1 MKKVYLIIP
10 GEISHKLS
18 KMVEAATNGL
28 DTFIIKDSA
37 SIPDLRDKKIIFAI
51 QLDSLG
57 YNIALNE
64 ILIEIGRR
72 GDNALYGAS
81 AVILINSPND
91 LYTKSISQDIIFK
104 TNLMGCRFPGHP
116 VVEGIEG
123 LKNLRAWQKQLDLSL
138 EDISVQLCGKLRKNF
153 MLDNPEPLDNPRIL
167 ALHASSHST
176 SNSLMLWNMI
186 KKHIKNCT
194 LEEYHVENGTIVDC
208 KGCSFKTCMHYSNK
222 KSCFY
227 GGAATKEILPAI
239 ERADAVVWICPN
251 YNDAISAKL
260 TAVINRMTVLYKRTK
275 LYNKTLFGVIVS
287 GNSGSDSVAKQLI
300 GALNINKGF
309 RLPPYFAIMAIA
321 NDPGEIMGVKE
332 IDKKVKDF
340 GENIIKEIKAL

>member
-1 MKKVYLIIP
+1 MKKIYLIMP
-10 GEISHKLS
+10 GEISHRLS
-18 KMVEAATNGL
+18 RMVAAASEGL
-28 DTFIIKDSA
+28 DTVVIKDS
-37 SIPDLRDKKIIFAI
+37 SRIPDLRNKKIIFAI
-51 QLDSLG
+51 QLDDLG
-57 YNIALNE
+57 YNIPLNE
-64 ILIEIGRR
+64 IVVELGRR
-72 GDNALYGAS
+72 GSDALDGSS

-91 LYTKSISQDIIFK
+91 LYTKSVSQDIIFK
-104 TNLMGCRFPGHP
+104 ANQLGCRFPGHP
-116 VVEGIEG
+116 LVEGIEG

-153 MLDNPEPLDNPRIL
+153 MADNPETVKNPRIL
-167 ALHASSHST
+167 VLHASSHAT
-176 SNSLMLWNMI
+176 SNTLMLWNMI
-186 KKHIKNCT
+186 KSHIKNCT
-194 LEEYHVENGTIVDC
+194 LEEYHVENGTIIDC

-227 GGAATKEILPAI
+227 GGVVTKEILPAI
-239 ERADAVVWICPN
+239 EEADAVVWICPN

-309 RLPPYFAIMAIA
+309 RLPPYFTIMAIA
-321 NDPGEIMGVKE
+321 NDPGEIMKVKE
-332 IDKKVKDF
+332 IEEKVKNF
-340 GENIIKEIKAL
+340 GENIMNEIKA